1 MVKRTWKKRIVAKCR
16 NLGVYKPEFDD
27 IYDRLA
33 EEHERRDLFDKEWR
47 DGGKKLTVEHTN
59 KAGATN
65 TVDNPVIVN
74 IRKCDEQILKL
85 EKELGLTPASYKDMG
100 GGVQE
105 QKNSNIQRLVEALED
120 D

>member
-1 MVKRTWKKRIVAKCR
+1 MIKRTWKKRIIEKCK
-16 NLGVYKPEFDD
+16 NLGVYSPEFVD

-47 DGGKKLTVEHTN
+47 DGGMKLIVEHTN

-65 TVDNPVIVN
+65 IVDNPVIVN

-85 EKELGLTPASYKDMG
+85 EKELGLTPASYKEVG
-100 GGVQE
+100 GGSPR
-105 QKNSNIQRLVEALED
+105 KNNNMERLISVLEED
-120 D
+120 

>member
-1 MVKRTWKKRIVAKCR
+1 MVKRTWKRRIVEKCKS
-16 NLGVYKPEFDD
+16 LGNYKSEFED

-33 EEHERRDLFDKEWR
+33 EEHERRDLFDKQWR
-47 DGGKKLTVEHTN
+47 SEGMKLTIEHTN

-65 TVDNPVIVN
+65 VVDNPVIVN

-85 EKELGLTPASYKDMG
+85 EKELGLTPASYRDMG
-100 GGVQE
+100 GGVQGR
-105 QKNSNIQRLVEALED
+105 KDSNIQKLVKALED